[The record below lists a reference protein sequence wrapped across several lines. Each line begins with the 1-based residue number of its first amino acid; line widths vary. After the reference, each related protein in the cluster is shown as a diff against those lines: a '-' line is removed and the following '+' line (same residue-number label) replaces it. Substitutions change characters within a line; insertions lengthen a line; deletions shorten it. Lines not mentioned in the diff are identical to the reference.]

1 MHNNRYLV
9 VPIVLVTASL
19 LSGTLL
25 MSNKTSADSDSVVDN
40 ISISIPVSCTLSGTG
55 MNSHNAT
62 IPNGTYQADIGT
74 TTLKAFCNDSNGFAI
89 YAAGYTGNE
98 IEGTN
103 SNKLVGTSASSNAVI
118 DTGLATSTGSP
129 DVSNWAMKLATSSG
143 ATYALTLDNGYG
155 AYSLVPSAYTK
166 VAHRDS
172 GTDIGTS
179 ATGAE
184 LTTTYAAYI
193 SKTQPADSYTGQ
205 VIYTLVHPAGEVP
218 NTDISI
224 EDAYAKNG
232 KQKYNGYYKMQE
244 MSDSICS
251 IVTLYDEA
259 SQTQLIDIRDNK
271 TYYVAKLQD
280 GNCWMTQNLDHDIVT
295 TPNYY
300 TNENTDIGYNSST
313 QSYDTTSWTATYA
326 THTPSDTY
334 WCDEYNTYNNGYSSC
349 PYTTIAS
356 YNPGELYWDGTVAYY
371 GSESTCTAAG
381 GTWDSLNHSCSF
393 FSSTGNPHYH
403 LGNYY
408 NWNAAVATN
417 DSSSIAEGTLVDRSI
432 CPTGWTLP
440 RPGTGANS
448 FYNLLDNYGFTDSPT
463 LNNQNI
469 WDSPLYFGL
478 HGTTSNSAKT
488 NLYGVGFTGAYWTS
502 YLAFNDT
509 SAYAP
514 TLGVGEERVDPGD
527 WDSVDGGSTY
537 LGQSVRCLSRPV
549 TNTIE
554 GL

>member
-1 MHNNRYLV
+1 MNKTNKYLLA
-9 VPIVLVTASL
+9 PAMLLTVTA
-19 LSGTLL
+19 LSKIFL
-25 MSNKTSADSDSVVDN
+25 MSSNSFATDNTDVVDEIN
-40 ISISIPVSCTLSGTG
+40 ITVPVSCTLSGTG
-55 MNSHNAT
+55 MTSHNAN
-62 IPNGTYQADIGT
+62 IVNGTYQADIGT

-118 DTGLATSTGSP
+118 DTGLATSTESP
-129 DVSNWAMKLATSSG
+129 DVSNWAVKLATNTS

-155 AYSLVPSAYTK
+155 AYSLVPNSYTK

-172 GTDIGTS
+172 GTDIGQS
-179 ATGAE
+179 AEGAT

-193 SKTQPADSYTGQ
+193 SKTQPADTYTGQ
-205 VIYTLVHPAGEVP
+205 VIYTLVHPTNEVP
-218 NTDISI
+218 STDISI

-259 SQTQLIDIRDNK
+259 SQTQLIDIRDSK

-280 GNCWMTQNLDHDIVT
+280 GNCWMTQNLDHDIIT

-313 QSYDTTSWTATYA
+313 QSYDTATWTAEYA
-326 THTPSDTY
+326 THTSANAY
-334 WCDEYNTYNNGYSSC
+334 WCDEQDEYHYCLSTA
-349 PYTTIAS
+349 IAS
-356 YNPGELYWDGTVAYY
+356 YDPGELYWDGTTQNTSFP
-371 GSESTCTAAG
+371 SESDCTATG
-381 GTWDSLNHSCSF
+381 GTWDSVLRCNQI
-393 FSSTGNPHYH
+393 SSTGNPHYY
-403 LGNYY
+403 LGNLY

-417 DSSSIAEGTLVDRSI
+417 DSSSMVEGALVDRSI

-440 RPGTGANS
+440 RPGTGTNS
-448 FYNLLDNYGFTDSPT
+448 FSNLLYRYGFTTSPT
-463 LNNQNI
+463 LDNQRV
-469 WDSPLYFGL
+469 WDAPLYIGL
-478 HGTTSNSAKT
+478 LGMSSQDPREK
-488 NLYGVGFTGAYWTS
+488 LLSVGFLGKYWTP
-502 YLAFNDT
+502 YLVDHELAFILYL
-509 SAYAP
+509 SPY
-514 TLGVGEERVDPGD
+514 LLYPGN
-527 WDSVDGGSTY
+527 WDSVDGGYTY
-537 LGQSVRCLSRPV
+537 YGLSVRCVARPV